1 MPREAK
7 KQSTTQADA
16 KAYVMPRAGESNQ
29 GRQLVFME
37 DVADKVLERI
47 SNGESL
53 RAVCLDPDMPDG
65 STIRKWLAR
74 NPDFARQYAYAR
86 DEQAD
91 SLFDETIFIAD
102 SLGVGVTSEQVQLAR
117 LQIDTRK
124 WVAGKLRP
132 KKYGDLVKHEH
143 TGADGGAI
151 ALQAVNVAQLDY
163 DQREQLQVM
172 LEQIALPSP
181 EDDDL

>member
-1 MPREAK
+1 MAK
-7 KQSTTQADA
+7 TQRKEDTQAHT
-16 KAYVMPRAGESNQ
+16 KAYVLPRAGESNQ
-29 GRQLVFME
+29 GRQLVFQE
-37 DVADKVLERI
+37 DIADMVLERL

-53 RAVCLDPDMPDG
+53 RQICLDPDMPDG

-74 NPDFARQYAYAR
+74 NADFARQYAYAR
-86 DEQAD
+86 DSQAD

-102 SLGVGVTSEQVQLAR
+102 ALGNGATSDQVQIAR

-151 ALQAVNVAQLDY
+151 ALQAVNVGQLDY
-163 DQREQLQVM
+163 DQRETLQVM

-181 EDDDL
+181 DDDDL

>member
-1 MPREAK
+1 MAK
-7 KQSTTQADA
+7 TQRKEDA
-16 KAYVMPRAGESNQ
+16 QAHTKAYVLPRAGESNQ
-29 GRQLVFME
+29 GRQLMFQE
-37 DVADKVLERI
+37 DIADMVLERL

-53 RAVCLDPDMPDG
+53 RQICLDPDMPDG

-74 NPDFARQYAYAR
+74 NADFARQYAYAR
-86 DEQAD
+86 DSQAD

-102 SLGVGVTSEQVQLAR
+102 ALGNGATSDQVQIAR

-151 ALQAVNVAQLDY
+151 ALQAVNVGQLDY
-163 DQREQLQVM
+163 D

-181 EDDDL
+181 DADDGDL